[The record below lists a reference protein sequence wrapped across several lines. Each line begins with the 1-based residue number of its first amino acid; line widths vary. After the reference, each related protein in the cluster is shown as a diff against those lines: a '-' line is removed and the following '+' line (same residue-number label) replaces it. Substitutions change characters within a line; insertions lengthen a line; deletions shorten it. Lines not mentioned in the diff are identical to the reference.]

1 MSDHTKQRHADEAR
15 ERWGHT
21 DAYRQSAARTTSYSE
36 SVWAEIKAEL
46 ESIKSDFA
54 DAMVQGIDPDADAAR
69 ALAERARL
77 HIDRRYYACSHEMH
91 SALADMYTADD
102 RFRAHYDDRVDGLAE
117 YVAAAIK
124 ANAARHT

>member
-1 MSDHTKQRHADEAR
+1 MSDHTEQRHADEAR

-21 DAYRQSAARTTSYSE
+21 DAHEQSVARTASYSE

-46 ESIKSDFA
+46 ESIESDFA
-54 DAMVQGIDPDADAAR
+54 DAMVQGIAPDADAAR

-91 SALADMYTADD
+91 AALADMYTADE
-102 RFRAHYDDRVDGLAE
+102 RFRAHYDDRVEGLAE
-117 YVAAAIK
+117 YVAATIK

>member
-1 MSDHTKQRHADEAR
+1 
-15 ERWGHT
+15 
-21 DAYRQSAARTTSYSE
+21 
-36 SVWAEIKAEL
+36 
-46 ESIKSDFA
+46 A

>member
-1 MSDHTKQRHADEAR
+1 MSDHTHRSHAEEVR

-46 ESIKSDFA
+46 ESIESDFA
-54 DAMVQGIDPDADAAR
+54 DAMVQGIAPDADAAR

-102 RFRAHYDDRVDGLAE
+102 RFRAHYEDRVDGLAE